1 MRFSRNRLKLN
12 FLFLTIFSFVLFGSY
27 LFIQKVYSL
36 QFIESDHFQDQALS
50 YRERVEVLEA
60 KRGTI
65 YDKHFNVLASSI
77 QSYNV
82 AIRPNEINDLGLI
95 KILSPILGID
105 ENKILNEI
113 TENSRFFYLKR
124 NVDFETGQKIKS
136 WNYKGVHLEQ
146 SNKRNVYDESTSN
159 LIGLVD
165 PDGNGIEGLE
175 LYFDNFLQ
183 GQNGELRYESAPNG
197 AIIPQGEIKTIQP
210 KHGEDLVLAIDSELQ
225 YLTENLCNDALLDTG
240 AFKCSVVFAN
250 SLTGEVLISSET
262 SSSDNKYFDI
272 DLISARAN
280 YEPGSALKIFTIGS
294 LIESD
299 IVDENNS
306 YLVEDEIEIIDGSC
320 DDNYEGFKGCF
331 KDFLKHEP
339 LNLTVEEIIE
349 RSSNVGTIKIV
360 NNSNIDNVE
369 EFLKKFGFG
378 SRTGVE
384 LSGESKGSFT
394 EYNSCKTCL
403 SSLSIGYSINTTQ
416 YQMVKGY
423 SIIANGGNDIQLSLL
438 RNLDQ
443 NVNDQNVNQKSI
455 ISNDLSN
462 RLKKL
467 LINVVEGDNGTGKS
481 LRMSGYVIGGK
492 TGTSRTYL
500 EGIGYSDKRFNTSF
514 TGFIETNEGPI
525 VGSVILWG
533 ALGSPISEYVTGGS
547 TAAPIF
553 KNIVRNL
560 VPEK

>member
-225 YLTENLCNDALLDTG
+225 YLTENLCNDALVDTG

-262 SSSDNKYFDI
+262 SSLDNKYFDI

-394 EYNSCKTCL
+394 EYNTCKTCL

-438 RNLDQ
+438 RNL
-443 NVNDQNVNQKSI
+443 DQNVNQKSI

-560 VPEK
+560 VPDK

>member
-12 FLFLTIFSFVLFGSY
+12 FLFLTIFSFVLFGSF

-82 AIRPNEINDLGLI
+82 AIRPNEINDLGVI
-95 KILSPILGID
+95 KVLSPILGID

-197 AIIPQGEIKTIQP
+197 EIIPQGEIKTIQP
-210 KHGEDLVLAIDSELQ
+210 KHGEHLVLAIDSELQ

-262 SSSDNKYFDI
+262 SSLDNKYFDI

-394 EYNSCKTCL
+394 EYNTCKTCL

-423 SIIANGGNDIQLSLL
+423 SIIANGGKDIQLSLL
-438 RNLDQ
+438 RNL
-443 NVNDQNVNQKSI
+443 DQNVNQKSI

-560 VPEK
+560 VPDK

>member
-1 MRFSRNRLKLN
+1 MRFNRNRLKLN
-12 FLFLTIFSFVLFGSY
+12 ILFLTIFSFVLFGSF

-82 AIRPNEINDLGLI
+82 AIKPNEINDLGFI
-95 KILSPILGID
+95 KVLSPILGID
-105 ENKILNEI
+105 ENKIINKI
-113 TENSRFFYLKR
+113 TENSSFFYLKR

-136 WNYKGVHLEQ
+136 WNYKGIHLEQ
-146 SNKRNVYDESTSN
+146 SNKRNIYDESTAN

-175 LYFDNFLQ
+175 LYFDNYLQ

-225 YLTENLCNDALLDTG
+225 YLTENLCNDALVDTG

-262 SSSDNKYFDI
+262 SSLDNKYFNI
-272 DLISARAN
+272 DLISARAY

-294 LIESD
+294 LIESY
-299 IVDENNS
+299 IVDENSS

-320 DDNYEGFKGCF
+320 DDNHEGFKGCF

-378 SRTGVE
+378 SKTGVE

-394 EYNSCKTCL
+394 EYNTCKTCL

-443 NVNDQNVNQKSI
+443 NVNQKSI

-481 LRMSGYVIGGK
+481 LRMSDYVIGGK

-560 VPEK
+560 VPDK

>member
-12 FLFLTIFSFVLFGSY
+12 FLFLTIFSFVLFGSF

-36 QFIESDHFQDQALS
+36 QFIESEHFQDQALS

-82 AIRPNEINDLGLI
+82 AIRPNEINDLGVI
-95 KILSPILGID
+95 KVLSPILGID

-113 TENSRFFYLKR
+113 TENSGFFYLKR

-225 YLTENLCNDALLDTG
+225 YLTENLCNDALVDTG

-378 SRTGVE
+378 SKTGVE

-394 EYNSCKTCL
+394 EYNTCKTCL

-423 SIIANGGNDIQLSLL
+423 SIIANGGKDIQLSLL
-438 RNLDQ
+438 RNL
-443 NVNDQNVNQKSI
+443 DQNVNQKSI

-533 ALGSPISEYVTGGS
+533 ALVSPISEYVTGGS

-553 KNIVRNL
+553 RNIVRNL

>member
-12 FLFLTIFSFVLFGSY
+12 FLFLTIFSFVLFGSF

-95 KILSPILGID
+95 KVLSPILGID

-225 YLTENLCNDALLDTG
+225 YLTENLCNDALVDTG

-394 EYNSCKTCL
+394 EYNTCKTCL

-443 NVNDQNVNQKSI
+443 NVNQKSI
-455 ISNDLSN
+455 ISKDLSN

-553 KNIVRNL
+553 KSIVRNL
-560 VPEK
+560 VPDK

>member
-394 EYNSCKTCL
+394 EYNTCKTCL

-438 RNLDQ
+438 RNF
-443 NVNDQNVNQKSI
+443 DQNVNQKSI

-533 ALGSPISEYVTGGS
+533 ALGSQISEYVTGGS

-560 VPEK
+560 VPDK

>member
-12 FLFLTIFSFVLFGSY
+12 FLFLMIFSFVLFGSF

-36 QFIESDHFQDQALS
+36 QFIESEHFQDQALS

-82 AIRPNEINDLGLI
+82 AIRPNEINDLGVI
-95 KILSPILGID
+95 KVLSPILGID

-210 KHGEDLVLAIDSELQ
+210 QHGEDLVLAIDSELQ
-225 YLTENLCNDALLDTG
+225 YLSENLCNDALLDTG

-299 IVDENNS
+299 IVYENNS

-320 DDNYEGFKGCF
+320 DDNYEGYKGCF
-331 KDFLKHEP
+331 KDFLNHEP

-423 SIIANGGNDIQLSLL
+423 SIIANGGKDIQLSLL
-438 RNLDQ
+438 RNLE
-443 NVNDQNVNQKSI
+443 QNVNQKSI

-481 LRMSGYVIGGK
+481 LRMNGYVIGGK

-560 VPEK
+560 VPDK

>member
-1 MRFSRNRLKLN
+1 MRFNRNRLKLN
-12 FLFLTIFSFVLFGSY
+12 ILFLTIFSFVLFGSF

-82 AIRPNEINDLGLI
+82 AIKPNEINDLGFI
-95 KILSPILGID
+95 KVLSPILGID
-105 ENKILNEI
+105 ENKIIKKI
-113 TENSRFFYLKR
+113 TENSSFFYLKR

-136 WNYKGVHLEQ
+136 WNYKGIHLEQ
-146 SNKRNVYDESTSN
+146 SNKRNIYDESTAN

-175 LYFDNFLQ
+175 LYFDNYLQ

-210 KHGEDLVLAIDSELQ
+210 KHGEDIVLAIASELQ
-225 YLTENLCNDALLDTG
+225 YLTEILCNDALVDTG

-262 SSSDNKYFDI
+262 SSLDNKYFNI
-272 DLISARAN
+272 DLISARAY

-299 IVDENNS
+299 IVDENSS

-320 DDNYEGFKGCF
+320 DDNHEGFKGCF

-378 SRTGVE
+378 SKTGVE

-394 EYNSCKTCL
+394 EYNTCKTCL

-423 SIIANGGNDIQLSLL
+423 SIIANGGKDIQLSLL
-438 RNLDQ
+438 RNL
-443 NVNDQNVNQKSI
+443 DQNVNQKSI

-481 LRMSGYVIGGK
+481 LRMSDYVIGGK

-560 VPEK
+560 VPDK

>member
-1 MRFSRNRLKLN
+1 MRFNRNRLKLN
-12 FLFLTIFSFVLFGSY
+12 FLFLTIFTFLLFGSF
-27 LFIQKVYSL
+27 LFIQKIYSL
-36 QFIESDHFQDQALS
+36 QFIESDYFQDQALS
-50 YRERVEVLEA
+50 YRERVEILEA

-82 AIRPNEINDLGLI
+82 AIKPSEINDLGFI
-95 KILSPILGID
+95 KVLSPILGID
-105 ENKILNEI
+105 EKKILNKI
-113 TENSRFFYLKR
+113 TENSNFFYLKR
-124 NVDFETGQKIKS
+124 NVDFQTGQKIKS

-175 LYFDNFLQ
+175 LYFDNYLK

-225 YLTENLCNDALLDTG
+225 YLTENLCNNALIDTG

-262 SSSDNKYFDI
+262 SSLDNKYFNI
-272 DLISARAN
+272 DLISARAY

-294 LIESD
+294 LLESD
-299 IVDENNS
+299 IVNEKKT
-306 YLVEDEIEIIDGSC
+306 YLVEDKIEIIDGSC

-339 LNLTVEEIIE
+339 LNLSVEEIIE

-360 NNSNIDNVE
+360 NKSSIDVIE

-384 LSGESKGSFT
+384 LSGESKGTFT
-394 EYNSCKTCL
+394 EYNTCKTCL

-423 SIIANGGNDIQLSLL
+423 SIIANGGKDIQLTLL
-438 RNLDQ
+438 RNLEQ
-443 NVNDQNVNQKSI
+443 NKNQKSI

-533 ALGSPISEYVTGGS
+533 AIGSPISEYVTGGS

-560 VPEK
+560 VPDK

>member
-95 KILSPILGID
+95 KVLSPILGID

-394 EYNSCKTCL
+394 EYNTCKTCL

-423 SIIANGGNDIQLSLL
+423 SIIANGGKDIQLSLL
-438 RNLDQ
+438 RNL
-443 NVNDQNVNQKSI
+443 DQNVNQKSI

>member
-1 MRFSRNRLKLN
+1 MRFNRNRLKLN
-12 FLFLTIFSFVLFGSY
+12 ILFLTIFSFVLFGSF

-82 AIRPNEINDLGLI
+82 AIKPNEINDLGFI
-95 KILSPILGID
+95 KVLSPILGID
-105 ENKILNEI
+105 ENKIINKI
-113 TENSRFFYLKR
+113 TENSNFFYLKR

-136 WNYKGVHLEQ
+136 WNYKGIHLEQ
-146 SNKRNVYDESTSN
+146 SNKRNIYDESTAN

-175 LYFDNFLQ
+175 LYFDNYLQ

-225 YLTENLCNDALLDTG
+225 YLTENLCNDALVDTG

-262 SSSDNKYFDI
+262 SSLDNKYFNI
-272 DLISARAN
+272 DLISARAY

-299 IVDENNS
+299 IVDENSS

-320 DDNYEGFKGCF
+320 DDNHEGFKGCF

-378 SRTGVE
+378 SKTGVE

-394 EYNSCKTCL
+394 EYNTCKTCL

-423 SIIANGGNDIQLSLL
+423 SIIANGGKDIQLSLL
-438 RNLDQ
+438 RNL
-443 NVNDQNVNQKSI
+443 DQNVNQKSI

-560 VPEK
+560 VPDK

>member
-1 MRFSRNRLKLN
+1 MRFNRNRLKLN
-12 FLFLTIFSFVLFGSY
+12 FLFLTIFSFVLFGSF

-82 AIRPNEINDLGLI
+82 AIKPNEINDLGFI
-95 KILSPILGID
+95 KVLSPILGID
-105 ENKILNEI
+105 ENKIINKI
-113 TENSRFFYLKR
+113 TENSSFFYLKR

-136 WNYKGVHLEQ
+136 WNYKGIHLEQ
-146 SNKRNVYDESTSN
+146 SNKRNIYDESTAN

-175 LYFDNFLQ
+175 LYFDNYLQ

-225 YLTENLCNDALLDTG
+225 YLTENLCNDALVDTG

-262 SSSDNKYFDI
+262 SSLDNKYFNI
-272 DLISARAN
+272 DLISARAY

-299 IVDENNS
+299 IVDENSS

-320 DDNYEGFKGCF
+320 DDNHEGFKGCF

-394 EYNSCKTCL
+394 EYNTCKTCL

-438 RNLDQ
+438 RNL
-443 NVNDQNVNQKSI
+443 DQNVNQKSI

-560 VPEK
+560 VPDK

>member
-1 MRFSRNRLKLN
+1 MRFNRNRLKLN
-12 FLFLTIFSFVLFGSY
+12 ILFLTIFSFVLFGSF

-82 AIRPNEINDLGLI
+82 AIKPNEINDLGFI
-95 KILSPILGID
+95 KVLSPILGID
-105 ENKILNEI
+105 ENKIINKI
-113 TENSRFFYLKR
+113 TENSGFFYLKR

-136 WNYKGVHLEQ
+136 WNYKGIHLEQ
-146 SNKRNVYDESTSN
+146 SNKRNIYDESTAN

-175 LYFDNFLQ
+175 LYFDNYLQ

-225 YLTENLCNDALLDTG
+225 YLTENLCNDALVDTG

-262 SSSDNKYFDI
+262 SSLDNKYFNI
-272 DLISARAN
+272 DLISARAY

-299 IVDENNS
+299 IVDENSS

-320 DDNYEGFKGCF
+320 DDNHEGFKGCF

-394 EYNSCKTCL
+394 EYNTCKTCL

-423 SIIANGGNDIQLSLL
+423 SIIANGGKDIQLSLL
-438 RNLDQ
+438 RNL
-443 NVNDQNVNQKSI
+443 DQNVNQKSI

-481 LRMSGYVIGGK
+481 LRMSDYVIGGK

-560 VPEK
+560 VPDK

>member
-12 FLFLTIFSFVLFGSY
+12 FLFLTIFSFVLFGSF

-95 KILSPILGID
+95 KVLSPILGID

-225 YLTENLCNDALLDTG
+225 YLTENLCNDALVDTG

-262 SSSDNKYFDI
+262 SSLNNKYFDI

-280 YEPGSALKIFTIGS
+280 YEPGSALKIFTVGS

-299 IVDENNS
+299 IIDENNS

-378 SRTGVE
+378 SRTGIE

-394 EYNSCKTCL
+394 EYNTCKTCL

-423 SIIANGGNDIQLSLL
+423 SIIANGGKDIQLSLL
-438 RNLDQ
+438 RNL
-443 NVNDQNVNQKSI
+443 DQNVNQKSI

-514 TGFIETNEGPI
+514 TGFIETNEGPV

-560 VPEK
+560 VPDK

>member
-95 KILSPILGID
+95 KVLSPILGID

-443 NVNDQNVNQKSI
+443 NVNQKSI

-560 VPEK
+560 VPDK

>member
-12 FLFLTIFSFVLFGSY
+12 FLFLTIFSFVLFGSF

-95 KILSPILGID
+95 KVLSPILGID

-210 KHGEDLVLAIDSELQ
+210 KHGEDLVLSIDSELQ

-262 SSSDNKYFDI
+262 SSLENKYFDI

-394 EYNSCKTCL
+394 EYNTCKTCL

-423 SIIANGGNDIQLSLL
+423 SIIANGGKDIQLSLL
-438 RNLDQ
+438 RNL
-443 NVNDQNVNQKSI
+443 DQNVNQKSI

-560 VPEK
+560 VPDK

>member
-1 MRFSRNRLKLN
+1 MRFSKNRLKLN
-12 FLFLTIFSFVLFGSY
+12 FLFLTIFSFVLFGSF

-95 KILSPILGID
+95 KVLSPILGID

-225 YLTENLCNDALLDTG
+225 YLTQNLCNDALVDTG

-262 SSSDNKYFDI
+262 SSLDNKYFDI

-299 IVDENNS
+299 TIDENNS

-360 NNSNIDNVE
+360 NKSNIDNVE

-378 SRTGVE
+378 TRTGVE

-394 EYNSCKTCL
+394 EYNTCTTCL

-423 SIIANGGNDIQLSLL
+423 SIIANGGKDIQLSLL
-438 RNLDQ
+438 RNL
-443 NVNDQNVNQKSI
+443 DQNVNQKSI

-560 VPEK
+560 VPDK

>member
-12 FLFLTIFSFVLFGSY
+12 FLFLTIFSFVLFGSF

-82 AIRPNEINDLGLI
+82 AIRPNEINDLSFI
-95 KILSPILGID
+95 KVLSPILGID

-136 WNYKGVHLEQ
+136 WNYKGIHLEQ
-146 SNKRNVYDESTSN
+146 SNKRNIYDESTAN

-175 LYFDNFLQ
+175 LYFDNYLQ

-225 YLTENLCNDALLDTG
+225 YLTENLCNDALVDTG

-262 SSSDNKYFDI
+262 SSLDNKYFNI
-272 DLISARAN
+272 DLISARAY

-299 IVDENNS
+299 IVDENSS

-320 DDNYEGFKGCF
+320 DDNHEGFKGCF

-378 SRTGVE
+378 SKTGVE

-394 EYNSCKTCL
+394 EYNTCKTCL

-423 SIIANGGNDIQLSLL
+423 SIIANGGKDIQLSLL
-438 RNLDQ
+438 RNLE
-443 NVNDQNVNQKSI
+443 QNVNQKSI

-560 VPEK
+560 VPDK

>member
-82 AIRPNEINDLGLI
+82 AIRPNEIDDLGLI

-339 LNLTVEEIIE
+339 LILTVEEIIE

-394 EYNSCKTCL
+394 EYNTCKTCL

-438 RNLDQ
+438 RNL
-443 NVNDQNVNQKSI
+443 DQNVNQKSI

-553 KNIVRNL
+553 KSIVRNL
-560 VPEK
+560 VPDK

>member
-1 MRFSRNRLKLN
+1 MRFNRNRLKLN
-12 FLFLTIFSFVLFGSY
+12 ILFLTIFSFVLFGSF

-82 AIRPNEINDLGLI
+82 AIKPNEINDLGFI
-95 KILSPILGID
+95 KVLSPILGID
-105 ENKILNEI
+105 ENKIINKI
-113 TENSRFFYLKR
+113 SENSGFFYLKR

-136 WNYKGVHLEQ
+136 WNYKGIHLEQ
-146 SNKRNVYDESTSN
+146 SNKRNIYDESTAN

-175 LYFDNFLQ
+175 LYFDNYLQ

-225 YLTENLCNDALLDTG
+225 YLTVNLCNDALVDTG

-262 SSSDNKYFDI
+262 SSLDNKYFNI
-272 DLISARAN
+272 DLISARAY

-299 IVDENNS
+299 IVDENSS

-320 DDNYEGFKGCF
+320 DDNHEGFKGCF

-394 EYNSCKTCL
+394 EYNTCETCL

-423 SIIANGGNDIQLSLL
+423 SIIANGGKDIQLSLL
-438 RNLDQ
+438 RNL
-443 NVNDQNVNQKSI
+443 DQNVNQKSI

-560 VPEK
+560 VPDK

>member
-1 MRFSRNRLKLN
+1 MRFNRNRLKLN
-12 FLFLTIFSFVLFGSY
+12 ILFLTIFSFVLFGSF

-82 AIRPNEINDLGLI
+82 AIKPNEINDLGFI
-95 KILSPILGID
+95 KVLSPILGID
-105 ENKILNEI
+105 ENKIINKI
-113 TENSRFFYLKR
+113 TENSGFFYLKR

-136 WNYKGVHLEQ
+136 WNYKGIHLEQ
-146 SNKRNVYDESTSN
+146 SNKRNIYDESTAN

-175 LYFDNFLQ
+175 LYFDNYLQ

-225 YLTENLCNDALLDTG
+225 YLTENLCNDALVDTG

-262 SSSDNKYFDI
+262 SSLDNKYFDI

-394 EYNSCKTCL
+394 EYNTCKTCL

-438 RNLDQ
+438 RNL
-443 NVNDQNVNQKSI
+443 DQNVNQKSI

>member
-12 FLFLTIFSFVLFGSY
+12 FLFLMIFSFVLFGSF

-95 KILSPILGID
+95 KVLSPILGID

-394 EYNSCKTCL
+394 EYNTCKTCL

-443 NVNDQNVNQKSI
+443 NVNQKSI

-481 LRMSGYVIGGK
+481 LRMSDYVIGGK

-560 VPEK
+560 VPDK

>member
-12 FLFLTIFSFVLFGSY
+12 FLFLTIFSFVLFGSF

-82 AIRPNEINDLGLI
+82 AIRPNEINDLSFI
-95 KILSPILGID
+95 KVLSPILGID

-225 YLTENLCNDALLDTG
+225 YLTENLCNDALVDTG

-262 SSSDNKYFDI
+262 SSLDNKYFDI

-394 EYNSCKTCL
+394 EYNTCKTCL

-438 RNLDQ
+438 RNL
-443 NVNDQNVNQKSI
+443 DQNVNQKSI

-560 VPEK
+560 VPDK

>member
-1 MRFSRNRLKLN
+1 MRFNRNRLKLN
-12 FLFLTIFSFVLFGSY
+12 ILFLTIFSFVLFGSF

-82 AIRPNEINDLGLI
+82 AIKPNEINDLGFI
-95 KILSPILGID
+95 KVLSPILGID
-105 ENKILNEI
+105 ENKIINKI
-113 TENSRFFYLKR
+113 TENSSFFYLKR

-136 WNYKGVHLEQ
+136 WNYKGIHLEQ
-146 SNKRNVYDESTSN
+146 SNKRNIYDESTAN

-175 LYFDNFLQ
+175 LYFDNYLQ

-225 YLTENLCNDALLDTG
+225 YLTENLCNDELVDTG

-262 SSSDNKYFDI
+262 SSLDNKYFNI
-272 DLISARAN
+272 DLISARAY

-299 IVDENNS
+299 IVDENSS

-320 DDNYEGFKGCF
+320 DDNHEGFKGCF

-339 LNLTVEEIIE
+339 INLTVEEIIE

-378 SRTGVE
+378 SKTGVE

-394 EYNSCKTCL
+394 EYNTCKTCL

-423 SIIANGGNDIQLSLL
+423 SIIANGGKDIQLSLL
-438 RNLDQ
+438 RNL
-443 NVNDQNVNQKSI
+443 DQNVNQKSI

>member
-12 FLFLTIFSFVLFGSY
+12 FLFLTIFSFVLFGSF

-82 AIRPNEINDLGLI
+82 AIKPNEINDLGFI
-95 KILSPILGID
+95 KVLSPILGID

-394 EYNSCKTCL
+394 EYNTCKTCL

-423 SIIANGGNDIQLSLL
+423 SIIANGGKDIQLSLL
-438 RNLDQ
+438 RNL
-443 NVNDQNVNQKSI
+443 DQNVNQKSI

-560 VPEK
+560 VPDK

>member
-12 FLFLTIFSFVLFGSY
+12 FLFLTIFSFVLFGSF

-394 EYNSCKTCL
+394 EYNTCKTCL

-423 SIIANGGNDIQLSLL
+423 SIIANGGKDIQLSLL
-438 RNLDQ
+438 RNL
-443 NVNDQNVNQKSI
+443 DQNVNQKSI

-553 KNIVRNL
+553 KSIVRNL
-560 VPEK
+560 VPDK

>member
-12 FLFLTIFSFVLFGSY
+12 LLFLTIFSFVLFGSF

-95 KILSPILGID
+95 KVLSPILGID

-225 YLTENLCNDALLDTG
+225 YLTENLCNDALVDTG

-394 EYNSCKTCL
+394 EYNTCKTCL

-423 SIIANGGNDIQLSLL
+423 SIIANGGKDIQLSLL
-438 RNLDQ
+438 RNL
-443 NVNDQNVNQKSI
+443 DQNVNQKSI

-481 LRMSGYVIGGK
+481 LRMSDYVIGGK

-560 VPEK
+560 VPDK

>member
-95 KILSPILGID
+95 KVLSPILGID

-394 EYNSCKTCL
+394 EYNTCKTCL

-423 SIIANGGNDIQLSLL
+423 SIIANGGYDIQLSLL
-438 RNLDQ
+438 RNL
-443 NVNDQNVNQKSI
+443 DQNVNQKSI

-560 VPEK
+560 VPDK

>member
-1 MRFSRNRLKLN
+1 MKFNRNRFKLN
-12 FLFLTIFSFVLFGSY
+12 FLFLSIFSFVLFGSF
-27 LFIQKVYSL
+27 LFIQKIYSL
-36 QFIESDHFQDQALS
+36 QFVESDYFEGQALS

-82 AIRPNEINDLGLI
+82 AIKPSEINDLGFI
-95 KILSPILGID
+95 KVLSPILGID
-105 ENKILNEI
+105 EKKILNKI
-113 TENSRFFYLKR
+113 TENSNFFYLKR
-124 NVDFETGQKIKS
+124 NVDFQTGQKIKS

-175 LYFDNFLQ
+175 LYFDNYLK

-225 YLTENLCNDALLDTG
+225 YLTENLCNNALIDTG

-262 SSSDNKYFDI
+262 SSSDNKYFNI
-272 DLISARAN
+272 DLISARAY

-294 LIESD
+294 LLESD
-299 IVDENNS
+299 IVNEKKT
-306 YLVEDEIEIIDGSC
+306 YLVEDKIEIIDGSC

-339 LNLTVEEIIE
+339 LNLSVEEIIE

-360 NNSNIDNVE
+360 NKSNIEVIE

-384 LSGESKGSFT
+384 LSGESKGTFT
-394 EYNSCKTCL
+394 EYNTCKTCL

-423 SIIANGGNDIQLSLL
+423 SIIANGGKDIQLTLL
-438 RNLDQ
+438 RNLEQ
-443 NVNDQNVNQKSI
+443 NENQKSI

-533 ALGSPISEYVTGGS
+533 AIGSPISEYVTGGS

-560 VPEK
+560 VPDK

>member
-1 MRFSRNRLKLN
+1 MRFNRNRLKLN
-12 FLFLTIFSFVLFGSY
+12 ILFLTIFSFVLFGSF

-82 AIRPNEINDLGLI
+82 AIKPNEINDLGFI
-95 KILSPILGID
+95 KVLSPILGID
-105 ENKILNEI
+105 ENKIINKI
-113 TENSRFFYLKR
+113 TENSGFFYLKR

-136 WNYKGVHLEQ
+136 WNYKGIHLEQ
-146 SNKRNVYDESTSN
+146 SNKRNIYDESTAN

-175 LYFDNFLQ
+175 LYFDNYLQ

-225 YLTENLCNDALLDTG
+225 YLTENLCNDALVDTG

-262 SSSDNKYFDI
+262 SSLDNKYFNI
-272 DLISARAN
+272 DLISARAY

-299 IVDENNS
+299 IVDENSS

-320 DDNYEGFKGCF
+320 DDNHEGFKGCF

-378 SRTGVE
+378 SKTGVE

-394 EYNSCKTCL
+394 EYNTCKTCL

-443 NVNDQNVNQKSI
+443 NKNQKSI

-560 VPEK
+560 VPDK

>member
-1 MRFSRNRLKLN
+1 MRFNRNRLKLN
-12 FLFLTIFSFVLFGSY
+12 FLFLTIFSFVLFGSF

-82 AIRPNEINDLGLI
+82 AIKPNEINDLGFI
-95 KILSPILGID
+95 KVLSPILGID
-105 ENKILNEI
+105 ENKIINKI
-113 TENSRFFYLKR
+113 TENSSFFYLKR

-136 WNYKGVHLEQ
+136 WNYKGIHLEQ
-146 SNKRNVYDESTSN
+146 SNKRNIYDESTAN

-175 LYFDNFLQ
+175 LYFDNYLQ

-225 YLTENLCNDALLDTG
+225 YLTENLCNDALVDTG

-262 SSSDNKYFDI
+262 SSLDNKYFNI
-272 DLISARAN
+272 DLISARAY

-299 IVDENNS
+299 IVDENSS

-320 DDNYEGFKGCF
+320 DDNHEGFKGCF

-394 EYNSCKTCL
+394 EYNTCKTCL

-423 SIIANGGNDIQLSLL
+423 SIIANGGKDIQLSLL

-443 NVNDQNVNQKSI
+443 NVNQKSI
-455 ISNDLSN
+455 ISIDLSN

-560 VPEK
+560 VPDK

>member
-12 FLFLTIFSFVLFGSY
+12 FLFLTIFSFVLFGSF

-378 SRTGVE
+378 SKTGVE

-394 EYNSCKTCL
+394 EYNTCKTCL

-438 RNLDQ
+438 RNL
-443 NVNDQNVNQKSI
+443 DQNVNQKSI

-553 KNIVRNL
+553 KSIVRNL
-560 VPEK
+560 VPDK

>member
-12 FLFLTIFSFVLFGSY
+12 FLFLTIFSFVLFGSF

-82 AIRPNEINDLGLI
+82 AIRPNEINDLGVI
-95 KILSPILGID
+95 KVLSPILGID

-225 YLTENLCNDALLDTG
+225 YLTENLCNDALVDTG

-394 EYNSCKTCL
+394 EYNTCKTCL

-423 SIIANGGNDIQLSLL
+423 SIIANGGKDIQLSLL
-438 RNLDQ
+438 RNL
-443 NVNDQNVNQKSI
+443 DQNVNQKSI

-481 LRMSGYVIGGK
+481 LRMNGYVIGGK

>member
-225 YLTENLCNDALLDTG
+225 YLTENLCIDALVDTG

-394 EYNSCKTCL
+394 EYNTCKTCL

-438 RNLDQ
+438 RNLE
-443 NVNDQNVNQKSI
+443 QNVNQKSI

-560 VPEK
+560 VPDK

>member
-12 FLFLTIFSFVLFGSY
+12 FLFLTIFSFVLFGSF

-378 SRTGVE
+378 SKTGVE

-423 SIIANGGNDIQLSLL
+423 SIIANGGKDIQLSLL
-438 RNLDQ
+438 RNL
-443 NVNDQNVNQKSI
+443 DQNVNQKSI

-560 VPEK
+560 VPDK

>member
-12 FLFLTIFSFVLFGSY
+12 FLFLTIFSFVLFGSF
-27 LFIQKVYSL
+27 LFIQTVYSL

-95 KILSPILGID
+95 KVLSPILGID
-105 ENKILNEI
+105 EKKILNEI
-113 TENSRFFYLKR
+113 TENSGFFYLKR

-146 SNKRNVYDESTSN
+146 SNKRNVYDESMSN

-225 YLTENLCNDALLDTG
+225 YLTENLCIDALVDTG

-262 SSSDNKYFDI
+262 SSLDNKYFDI

-360 NNSNIDNVE
+360 NSSNIEDIE

-394 EYNSCKTCL
+394 EYNTCKTCL

-423 SIIANGGNDIQLSLL
+423 SIIANGGKDIQLSLL

-443 NVNDQNVNQKSI
+443 NINQKSI
-455 ISNDLSN
+455 ISYDLSN

-481 LRMSGYVIGGK
+481 LRMNGYVIGGK

-500 EGIGYSDKRFNTSF
+500 EGIGYSNNRFNTSF

-533 ALGSPISEYVTGGS
+533 AIGSPISEYVTGGS

-560 VPEK
+560 VPDK

>member
-1 MRFSRNRLKLN
+1 MRFNRNRLKLN
-12 FLFLTIFSFVLFGSY
+12 FLFLTIFSFVLFGSF

-82 AIRPNEINDLGLI
+82 AIKPNEINDLGFI
-95 KILSPILGID
+95 KVLSPILGID
-105 ENKILNEI
+105 ENKIINKI
-113 TENSRFFYLKR
+113 TENSSFFYLKR

-136 WNYKGVHLEQ
+136 WNYKGIHLEQ
-146 SNKRNVYDESTSN
+146 SNKRNIYDESTAN

-175 LYFDNFLQ
+175 LYFDNYLQ

-225 YLTENLCNDALLDTG
+225 YLTENLCNDALVDTG

-262 SSSDNKYFDI
+262 SSLDNKYFNI
-272 DLISARAN
+272 DLISARAY

-299 IVDENNS
+299 IVDESSS

-320 DDNYEGFKGCF
+320 DDNHEGFKGCF

-394 EYNSCKTCL
+394 EYNTCKTCL

-423 SIIANGGNDIQLSLL
+423 SIIANGGKDIQLSLL
-438 RNLDQ
+438 RNL
-443 NVNDQNVNQKSI
+443 DQNVNQKSI

>member
-1 MRFSRNRLKLN
+1 MRLNSNRLKLN
-12 FLFLTIFSFVLFGSY
+12 FLFLTIFSFVLFGSF

-65 YDKHFNVLASSI
+65 FDKHFNVLASSI
-77 QSYNV
+77 QSFNV
-82 AIRPNEINDLGLI
+82 AIKPNEINDLGLI
-95 KILSPILGID
+95 KVLSPILGID
-105 ENKILNEI
+105 ENKILKKI
-113 TENSRFFYLKR
+113 TENSGFFYLKR

-175 LYFDNFLQ
+175 LYFDNYLQ

-225 YLTENLCNDALLDTG
+225 YLTENLCNDALVDTG

-262 SSSDNKYFDI
+262 SSLDNEYFNI

-299 IVDENNS
+299 IVNENNS

-320 DDNYEGFKGCF
+320 DDNYEGLKGCF

-349 RSSNVGTIKIV
+349 RSSNVGTIKVI

-394 EYNSCKTCL
+394 EYNTCKTCL

-423 SIIANGGNDIQLSLL
+423 SIIANGGKDIQLSLL

-443 NVNDQNVNQKSI
+443 NVTQKSI

-560 VPEK
+560 VPDK